1 MNYITACINERNG
14 IYYLTEFYSP
24 TISIGEFNYLR
35 IITGNINAK
44 SIKVSFENTS
54 LSAKI
59 PMIETVKT
67 VFETKINPEFLDS
80 ISLDDITTFKI
91 HLFIELRNGE
101 IKEVISK
108 DIIKILGVSLGIK
121 NKNDLS
127 YIYERLND
135 LSDRIYNNKRS

>member
-1 MNYITACINERNG
+1 MNYITACVNERNG

-24 TISIGEFNYLR
+24 IISIGQINYLR
-35 IITGNINAK
+35 IITGNINVK

-80 ISLDDITTFKI
+80 ISLDDITNFKI

-101 IKEVISK
+101 IKEIISK
-108 DIIKILGVSLGIK
+108 DIIKILGSSLGIK

-135 LSDRIYNNKRS
+135 LSDRIYNNKHS